1 MSRALAFAIAF
12 VSTALPLA
20 SLAATTPA
28 TPNDASGIYDIQPR
42 DDQGVP
48 LPHRKLFLAFEGDD
62 VTGYYDN
69 PYPQPEDADVDDTC
83 RFFLSGKQ
91 TEKATVTLSADY
103 PGDGV
108 ASDIVLTKRSDGAWL
123 VTVKGTRTDASRLP
137 NCSVPSLVSRDV
149 VKLVSTR
156 PWRIVGRASQP
167 TVPLYSEPS
176 IDKKTKG
183 YLVDRDPVAIQTIQ
197 GEWTQ
202 IDYLAKDHELV
213 RWVKSTDVY
222 YYLER

>member
-1 MSRALAFAIAF
+1 MSRAIALAAVF
-12 VSTALPLA
+12 VTTALSLA
-20 SLAATTPA
+20 SPAATTPA
-28 TPNDASGIYDIQPR
+28 TPNGASGVYDIQPR
-42 DDQGVP
+42 NDHSVE
-48 LPHRKLFLAFEGDD
+48 LPHRKLYLAFEGDD

-69 PYPQPEDADVDDTC
+69 AYPQPADADVDDTC

-91 TEKATVTLSADY
+91 TAPATVTLSADY

-108 ASDIVLTKRSDGAWL
+108 ASDIVLSKRPDGAWL
-123 VTVKGTRTDASRLP
+123 VTVKGTHADASRLP
-137 NCSVPSLVSRDV
+137 NCSVPSLISGDV
-149 VKLVSTR
+149 VKLASAR
-156 PWRIVGRASQP
+156 PWRIVGRASKP

-176 IDKKTKG
+176 TDKKTKG
-183 YLVDRDPVAIQTIQ
+183 YLVDLDPVAIQTIQ